1 MARTRG
7 ALQPAAPI
15 IIIFVVSSV
24 SLFGVRLHK
33 KGSIIII
40 ILDMII
46 IIVTI
51 TCIIIIVIIR
61 GSIHYA
67 TCMPLPSDTFHHN
80 IWGRR

>member
-1 MARTRG
+1 MSRRRVSAWRRSSACG

-40 ILDMII
+40 IIILDMII
-46 IIVTI
+46 IIVSI
-51 TCIIIIVIIR
+51 TFIIIIVIIR
-61 GSIHYA
+61 GSSHYA
-67 TCMPLPSDTFHHN
+67 T
-80 IWGRR
+80 